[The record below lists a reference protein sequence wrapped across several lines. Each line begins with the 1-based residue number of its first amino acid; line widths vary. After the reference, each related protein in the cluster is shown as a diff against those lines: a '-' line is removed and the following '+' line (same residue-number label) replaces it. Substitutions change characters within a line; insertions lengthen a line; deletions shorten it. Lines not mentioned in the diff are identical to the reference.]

1 MIETNLIG
9 IDNSP
14 KGKINVSKEI
24 FGCEVNGDILHTAV
38 INYLANQRQGTHATK
53 TVGMVRGGGKKPW
66 KQKHTGR
73 ARHGSTRS
81 PIWKGGGTTFGP
93 SPRDYSYNLNKK
105 FKRLALKTAL
115 SAKFN
120 DGEIIVLD
128 TMTSLFSVES
138 KPSTKKM
145 LKALN
150 DLGLANKSVL
160 IVLAGRDDNILLS
173 SRNIIK
179 VDVAKASD
187 ITTYDVLNHNMIII
201 LKDALDTINDRLLNV
216 DAKVEN

>member
-1 MIETNLIG
+1 
-9 IDNSP
+9 
-14 KGKINVSKEI
+14 
-24 FGCEVNGDILHTAV
+24 
-38 INYLANQRQGTHATK
+38 
-53 TVGMVRGGGKKPW
+53 
-66 KQKHTGR
+66 
-73 ARHGSTRS
+73 
-81 PIWKGGGTTFGP
+81 
-93 SPRDYSYNLNKK
+93 
-105 FKRLALKTAL
+105 
-115 SAKFN
+115 
-120 DGEIIVLD
+120 
-128 TMTSLFSVES
+128 
-138 KPSTKKM
+138 M